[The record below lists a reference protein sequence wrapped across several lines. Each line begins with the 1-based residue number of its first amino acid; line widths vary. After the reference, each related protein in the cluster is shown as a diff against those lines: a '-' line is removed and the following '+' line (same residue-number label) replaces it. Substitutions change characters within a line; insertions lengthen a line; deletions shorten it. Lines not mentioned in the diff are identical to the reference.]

1 MKDKMVLNCL
11 KPKQALSPK
20 NKVCSHSQ
28 QKRFKCLRQFKKMH
42 LEKIVKQN
50 EETVLTEKIS
60 C

>member
-11 KPKQALSPK
+11 KLKQALSPK
-20 NKVCSHSQ
+20 NKVCSQ